1 MMHVNRWIYNAVK
14 YNVQEITMVIE
25 QLQNSAYEIPQRLL
39 NCKSLKKLVIRMFD
53 AARYVD
59 IILPRSMYLPRLKV
73 LLLDGLSFS
82 NLELAKKLLSSCPVL
97 KDLEIINCDIQSDNQ
112 KILIVDSVSVKKFT
126 YTCWLNY
133 TMPSV
138 IKLCAP
144 NLEEFNCRSF
154 FTQDYSLEN
163 CSPLSVVDLC
173 MILEEHEEDENAET
187 YSNLP
192 SEEKE
197 VYAIRMMKSLG
208 AVYMVKRLRLSPG
221 FLEVLSRAP
230 DLLDYQPP
238 RLCNLKCL
246 TLVMWSTRGCLR
258 AIVYLLSISPNI
270 DTIYLELEKVTFN
283 QALRSINWSATA
295 TFKFVQQFW
304 NIRGFLIS
312 VVLIVLIFDIF

>member
-221 FLEVLSRAP
+221 FLEYM
-230 DLLDYQPP
+230 LDDFYEQ
-238 RLCNLKCL
+238 LM
-246 TLVMWSTRGCLR
+246 TQMEV
-258 AIVYLLSISPNI
+258 
-270 DTIYLELEKVTFN
+270 
-283 QALRSINWSATA
+283 
-295 TFKFVQQFW
+295 
-304 NIRGFLIS
+304 
-312 VVLIVLIFDIF
+312 